1 MMICGAPKRLI
12 MVAKSRHKR
21 VSRTRK
27 YRSLRQDVGAKK
39 LTAAPYDSG
48 KMCLAGC
55 LAGASNQ
62 LIEGR

>member
-21 VSRTRK
+21 ASRTRK
-27 YRSLRQDVGAKK
+27 YRSLRQDIGAKK
-39 LTAAPYDSG
+39 LTAAPYVSS
-48 KMCLAGC
+48 KMCLVTG
-55 LAGASNQ
+55 LAGASNR